1 MRWNGENFYKEQT
14 GRGRVARRRRSGRGS
29 TPTTSACL
37 YDRHGGPVRVPLALI
52 QTAKNSVAARK
63 ILEGK
68 GVAHYRGLYASHV
81 DRKKEVV

>member
-1 MRWNGENFYKEQT
+1 MT
-14 GRGRVARRRRSGRGS
+14 GMAVQCAFHSFM
-29 TPTTSACL
+29 
-37 YDRHGGPVRVPLALI
+37 I
-52 QTAKNSVAARK
+52 QTAENSVAARK